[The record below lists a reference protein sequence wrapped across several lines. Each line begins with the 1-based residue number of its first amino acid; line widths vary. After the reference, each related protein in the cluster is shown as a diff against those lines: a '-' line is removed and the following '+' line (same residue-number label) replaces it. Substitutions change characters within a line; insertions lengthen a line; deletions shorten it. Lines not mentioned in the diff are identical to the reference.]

1 MRESLAL
8 ITFILLFWVGWK
20 QSYQEHFADLM
31 GEISPASANVRV
43 AERTP
48 VGTVNQASAQPQP
61 PVRDNS
67 WMWDRSKLDNP
78 NEKRTSYGR

>member
-31 GEISPASANVRV
+31 GEISPTDANRR
-43 AERTP
+43 APAQTP
-48 VGTVNQASAQPQP
+48 VGTVNQVSTQTTEQ
-61 PVRDNS
+61 RDNA

-78 NEKRTSYGR
+78 YDRRSSHGR